1 MVPCGFVFVLITYRY
16 HKVPPRVYS
25 PGELSGL
32 AFSRAVEQ
40 DLLTDYKVVVLTFSE
55 QVVEAPL
62 QTHLASDE
70 NAMNISDATKI
81 IGCWRALQN
90 PERKTS
96 KDGPIRPLARA
107 IAFTNTIKA
116 SKRLDV
122 HWGALIRQT
131 IEQLPCDER
140 STPVRCET
148 LSVPTA
154 TILELSRFGGQVTS
168 AFRDTVADRTVL
180 PTECRVKGTI
190 PHAGRLRAAE
200 TAAIAG
206 SCTRV
211 AGGGRAARSRRSAKD
226 DRIRGS
232 LRVPRSGG
240 KDRSGPQ

>member
-1 MVPCGFVFVLITYRY
+1 MAKRCADSTTCRSSGSSMPLDEDRGNDGTVRTHYEFRPVGDGDKTARTELFYREEIQLALRNRGMPLEGLRYAITPTGMHYLLIHFDIPAAEEATWRL
-16 HKVPPRVYS
+16 KISGRVTNPRTLGINDIKSLPEVTM
-25 PGELSGL
+25 PVTLECAGNG
-32 AFSRAVEQ
+32 
-40 DLLTDYKVVVLTFSE
+40 
-55 QVVEAPL
+55 
-62 QTHLASDE
+62 
-70 NAMNISDATKI
+70 
-81 IGCWRALQN
+81 RALM
-90 PERKTS
+90 
-96 KDGPIRPLARA
+96 
-107 IAFTNTIKA
+107 
-116 SKRLDV
+116 
-122 HWGALIRQT
+122 
-131 IEQLPCDER
+131 
-140 STPVRCET
+140 
-148 LSVPTA
+148 
-154 TILELSRFGGQVTS
+154 LELSRFGGQVTS